1 MKRNVDLTLKRDF
14 NDIEKSS
21 FFETISR
28 SLRLRFWDKKEL
40 PWRTTL
46 RLRDN
51 DNTWFEDIEVS
62 YDNILITGNKVKR
75 AEAKFYRKINKN
87 ICECCGKPLGYIP
100 WKIKYVLCCKCSET
114 YQYNQYKSTNISWRN
129 KINLE
134 QNSKKICWR

>member
-14 NDIEKSS
+14 NNIEKSS

-28 SLRLRFWDKKEL
+28 SLRLRFWGKKEL

-62 YDNILITGNKVKR
+62 YDNILITGDKVKR
-75 AEAKFYRKINKN
+75 AEVKFYRKIYKN
-87 ICECCGKPLGYIP
+87 VCDCCGRPLDYIP
-100 WKIKYVLCCKCSET
+100 WKVKYGLCDECDAVHSMKID
-114 YQYNQYKSTNISWRN
+114 NIPWRN
-129 KINLE
+129 KINS
-134 QNSKKICWR
+134 NKRICWR

>member
-21 FFETISR
+21 PLETISR

-46 RLRDN
+46 RLINN
-51 DNTWFEDIEVS
+51 DNTYFKDIETS

-75 AEAKFYRKINKN
+75 AKVKFYRKINKN
-87 ICECCGKPLGYIP
+87 ICKCCGKPLDYIP
-100 WKIKYVLCCKCSET
+100 WKIKYGLCEKC
-114 YQYNQYKSTNISWRN
+114 NIMYPYGLDNVIWRN
-129 KINLE
+129 KINPE